1 MGRQPML
8 GRPTNPATNRAEDA
22 ILKAY
27 RDGLTAGSGKAKGD
41 RVERTPPPPK
51 EALQPRQGKNAEFWN
66 CQHCQEP
73 NLPIHRWCYCCRE
86 PRHGAWS
93 KGSGKGAAAA
103 KSAPKNASPKEP
115 VIVIQEVEATP
126 VQTAIEAER
135 TALGKTLATMGLVP
149 APPVDQLKPYPRP
162 KGRTVDGEGKGK
174 ALALAQ
180 DKVRSLQASLDTAK
194 LQHPT
199 SVIEAFTKEL
209 AAAKAEEAKLSK
221 VTTSQT
227 AKDAIR
233 NQLETRVQ
241 KADEAASSAAE
252 RHQLQLEA
260 IDSQVERLKEIRA
273 CKILDFKE
281 CQIAFA
287 ERHVQDKIRLQ
298 EYVDVI
304 GQLIGSGEGTATT
317 ETVDT
322 AAAMSVDLGSTVV
335 KDAAD
340 LDIRRH
346 FSVRPTFPRVHPQQ
360 VGLLSR
366 KCLLYGITM
375 LQHMLRIH
383 SQRYQRSRSRTWG

>member
-1 MGRQPML
+1 MCASERYFVCCRLPMGWAQGQKGSRQGMGRQPML

-93 KGSGKGAAAA
+93 KGSGKGAAAS

-135 TALGKTLATMGLVP
+135 TALGKTLATMGLVS

-180 DKVRSLQASLDTAK
+180 GKVRSLQASLDTAK

-209 AAAKAEEAKLSK
+209 AAAKPRRRNSPRSPRRRRQRMRYATSSRPGCRRRTRRRRQQPRDTSCNSK
-221 VTTSQT
+221 QS
-227 AKDAIR
+227 
-233 NQLETRVQ
+233 
-241 KADEAASSAAE
+241 
-252 RHQLQLEA
+252 
-260 IDSQVERLKEIRA
+260 
-273 CKILDFKE
+273 
-281 CQIAFA
+281 
-287 ERHVQDKIRLQ
+287 
-298 EYVDVI
+298 
-304 GQLIGSGEGTATT
+304 
-317 ETVDT
+317 
-322 AAAMSVDLGSTVV
+322 
-335 KDAAD
+335 
-340 LDIRRH
+340 
-346 FSVRPTFPRVHPQQ
+346 
-360 VGLLSR
+360 
-366 KCLLYGITM
+366 
-375 LQHMLRIH
+375 IH
-383 SQRYQRSRSRTWG
+383 RWNV